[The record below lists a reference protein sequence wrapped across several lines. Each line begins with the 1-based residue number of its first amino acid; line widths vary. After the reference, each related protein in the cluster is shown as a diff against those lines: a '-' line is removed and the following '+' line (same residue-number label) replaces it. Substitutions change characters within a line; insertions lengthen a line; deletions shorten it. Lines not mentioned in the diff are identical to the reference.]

1 MSMTLIL
8 VIVLTSKRLRQGYRY
23 HKLRK
28 AFTKF
33 YERHFDLVSKFN
45 VGLKHFFCKVFLNVN
60 FMATWCIISRRSLFV
75 IKRLVIT

>member
-8 VIVLTSKRLRQGYRY
+8 VIVLTSKRLRQGHRY